1 MLKTKLFLVY
11 LFLRSFFSACPG
23 EKDNAH
29 FNCAK
34 KSYKAERFGKLPKKI
49 NESSGLE
56 LAEGKDDFWT
66 INDGGGSPSL
76 YKIDI
81 NGCLLDSVRIPNTS
95 NIDWEDLAKDSL
107 GNIYIG
113 DFGNNLNARKNLRIY
128 KVNKD
133 FSRVDTIKFA
143 YPDQKDFPP
152 EYENRNFD
160 VEAFFW
166 YSSKLYLISKN
177 RGKGPVKL
185 YGLPDLS
192 GEYKALLIQELPING
207 MVTAADINDNGTEV
221 AILTYGKV
229 YFFDIEN
236 VNGKLHLNSKSCRKF
251 NRSGQSEAI
260 VYLKNDDVLITNEN
274 RKVFLFHQRMKK

>member
-1 MLKTKLFLVY
+1 MLKTKLFLAY
-11 LFLRSFFSACPG
+11 LFLRSFFSTCPD

-34 KSYKAERFGKLPKKI
+34 KSYKAERLGKLPKKI

-56 LAEGKDDFWT
+56 QAEGNDVFWT

-76 YKIDI
+76 YKIGI
-81 NGCLLDSVRIPNTS
+81 SGKLLDSVRIPNTS
-95 NIDWEDLAKDSL
+95 NVDWEDLAKDSG

-113 DFGNNLNARKNLRIY
+113 DFGNNLNARRNLRIY
-128 KVNKD
+128 KVNKE
-133 FSRVDTIKFA
+133 FSRVDTIKFT
-143 YPDQKDFPP
+143 YPDQKEFPP
-152 EYENRNFD
+152 EYENRSFD
-160 VEAFFW
+160 GEAFFW
-166 YSSKLYLISKN
+166 YHSKLYLISKN

-185 YGLPDLS
+185 YELPDSS
-192 GEYKALLIQELPING
+192 GNYEAQLIQELSING

-229 YFFDIEN
+229 YFFEVEI
-236 VNGKLHLNSKSCRKF
+236 VNDKLQLNSKLCRKF
-251 NRSGQSEAI
+251 NRSGQSEAL

-274 RKVFLFHQRMKK
+274 RKVFLFHKKMTK